1 MRPMTVGLIM
11 LRAKELG
18 FSLEET
24 FLITEGELTDMLIE
38 RNNDNYDY
46 PLAPTQ
52 ADFDRFAR

>member
-1 MRPMTVGLIM
+1 MTVGLLM

-18 FSLEET
+18 LSLEEIC
-24 FLITEGELTDMLIE
+24 LITEGELTDMLIE